1 MRGGLPRPCPSRPL
15 SSCRRARQCDKAVQ
29 LREQQR
35 ADMQL
40 RFEAAGANEARDL
53 RRGNELRAYPG
64 LRLEGCHARSR
75 LDEERMNSVVETPR
89 AGRGFTQVVNGARG
103 QSGLLQEL
111 AARAIG
117 WFLAALDQ
125 ARRQLPRECFQR
137 WPILPHDR
145 NFPAPG
151 ERDNGDIVG
160 LLDGVIEL

>member
-1 MRGGLPRPCPSRPL
+1 M
-15 SSCRRARQCDKAVQ
+15 RRAIS
-29 LREQQR
+29 
-35 ADMQL
+35 
-40 RFEAAGANEARDL
+40 AGETSFARTP
-53 RRGNELRAYPG
+53 ASG
-64 LRLEGCHARSR
+64 LKGSPRLPR

-89 AGRGFTQVVNGARG
+89 AGRGFTQVVNGARS

-137 WPILPHDR
+137 RPILPHDR

-160 LLDGVIEL
+160 LLDGVIELHGTAAGKFHFACD